1 MIPGCYFGCIIFAV
15 EARIS
20 GFSYRNHPELYH

>member
-1 MIPGCYFGCIIFAV
+1 MIPGGYFGCIIFAV

-20 GFSYRNHPELYH
+20 GFSYKNHP